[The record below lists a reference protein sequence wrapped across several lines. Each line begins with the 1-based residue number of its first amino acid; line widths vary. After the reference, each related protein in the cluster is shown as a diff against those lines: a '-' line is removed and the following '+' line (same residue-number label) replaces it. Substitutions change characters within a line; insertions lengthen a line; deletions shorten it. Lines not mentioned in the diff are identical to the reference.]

1 MLSSIKR
8 FLNLMDAYGIIYC
21 HWKSNEHLQEALNG
35 DTDLDMLFDSAQYT
49 LIARVFAECDIKR
62 FRATPLMQYNG
73 IEDFIGFDQE
83 KAKIWHVHT
92 HYCLTI
98 GEKHLKGYTIPFW
111 GSAVLRNRIRGEEN
125 VWISSPADE
134 YVLLLSRIALKLRW
148 RDYPCRLAE
157 DDRRELNWLKERT
170 DRKELSE
177 AALGLLKEKSAL
189 MVTSLCAEDLTKKI
203 QVLPLQRQLR
213 KELRPYT
220 AYNRFTS
227 WFVRTYREVFWL
239 YGGIKRYVGL
249 DSFRPYHRVL
259 PAGGLVV
266 AFLGCDGAGKSSTL
280 SYVKNEFNKKI
291 DVASLYFGS
300 GDGSSSLLRK
310 PMKAVAQRVGGKGIG
325 HAVEKEYAERGS
337 ISLKSRLYSAAK
349 VIWAVTLAREKKTK
363 QKQMI
368 KARNRGMLVVTDRYP
383 QSIIPGASDGPLLNR
398 YRNRNGFLRR
408 LAEWEEHVYESFEEN
423 VPDLAVKLTI
433 PTDIAIQRKPEMTA
447 AEIENKKKIVMD
459 MNIALHTVIIDT
471 SRPFEI
477 TCGEAM
483 KAIWD
488 LI

>member
-170 DRKELSE
+170 DRNELSE
-177 AALGLLKEKSAL
+177 AAEEIAHQIRLRNLSGIIIVDFINMQVKENQEKLMKAFEEFVAEDPIKTSIVDMTKLNLVEITRKKARRPLYELVDKSILLK
-189 MVTSLCAEDLTKKI
+189 
-203 QVLPLQRQLR
+203 
-213 KELRPYT
+213 
-220 AYNRFTS
+220 
-227 WFVRTYREVFWL
+227 
-239 YGGIKRYVGL
+239 
-249 DSFRPYHRVL
+249 
-259 PAGGLVV
+259 
-266 AFLGCDGAGKSSTL
+266 
-280 SYVKNEFNKKI
+280 
-291 DVASLYFGS
+291 
-300 GDGSSSLLRK
+300 
-310 PMKAVAQRVGGKGIG
+310 
-325 HAVEKEYAERGS
+325 
-337 ISLKSRLYSAAK
+337 
-349 VIWAVTLAREKKTK
+349 
-363 QKQMI
+363 
-368 KARNRGMLVVTDRYP
+368 
-383 QSIIPGASDGPLLNR
+383 
-398 YRNRNGFLRR
+398 
-408 LAEWEEHVYESFEEN
+408 
-423 VPDLAVKLTI
+423 
-433 PTDIAIQRKPEMTA
+433 
-447 AEIENKKKIVMD
+447 
-459 MNIALHTVIIDT
+459 
-471 SRPFEI
+471 
-477 TCGEAM
+477 
-483 KAIWD
+483 
-488 LI
+488 